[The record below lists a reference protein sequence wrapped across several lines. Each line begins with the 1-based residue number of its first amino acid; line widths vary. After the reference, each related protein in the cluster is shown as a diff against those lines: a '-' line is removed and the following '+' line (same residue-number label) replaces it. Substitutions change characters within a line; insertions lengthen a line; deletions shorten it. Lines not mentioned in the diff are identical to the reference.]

1 MLGAMTISPPAGQP
15 APTPMLVN
23 MSRLVSACY
32 EERPGVAVAAE
43 GVAFGTSGHRGSSCA
58 RTFNEA
64 HIVRLLRRSA
74 TIARRTAS
82 PVRCSSALTRM
93 RCRSQPQAVP
103 SRYQPKSVDVTSDL
117 DRGYQPTPVVSR
129 AILRYNHG
137 RTSGMANAIVLR
149 SRRRVGTFRP
159 LRQSRSYAPCWP
171 HLRHRRT

>member
-1 MLGAMTISPPAGQP
+1 MLRAMTISPPAGQP

-43 GVAFGTSGHRGSSCA
+43 SVAFGTSGHRGSSC
-58 RTFNEA
+58 
-64 HIVRLLRRSA
+64 
-74 TIARRTAS
+74 
-82 PVRCSSALTRM
+82 SALTRM
-93 RCRSQPQAVP
+93 RCRSQPQAVS
-103 SRYQPKSVDVTSDL
+103 SRYQPTTVDVISDL

-149 SRRRVGTFRP
+149 SRRRVGTLRP

-171 HLRHRRT
+171 RLRHRRT